1 MGGPRAVGADGRGVR
16 HAVLRRRRR
25 NRTQVRWR
33 LPQVSSLAHPHP
45 SLSITA
51 TRLHYL
57 NLTVFSVGAVFRD
70 IVVVVSNK
78 QDYAY
83 LEASGLP
90 LFQILPVYGLANPKT
105 LGVASVI
112 AVQQQ

>member
-1 MGGPRAVGADGRGVR
+1 M
-16 HAVLRRRRR
+16 RR
-25 NRTQVRWR
+25 R